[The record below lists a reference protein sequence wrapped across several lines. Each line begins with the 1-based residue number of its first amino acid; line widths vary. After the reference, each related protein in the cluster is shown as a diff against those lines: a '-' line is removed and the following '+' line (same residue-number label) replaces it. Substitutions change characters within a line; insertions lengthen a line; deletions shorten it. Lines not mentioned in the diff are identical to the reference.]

1 MAALREELTKFVL
14 TPAWRRNDTLPGSS
28 APDVIVFEYTG
39 EEAPGA
45 FVWLFDEHHGARVTN
60 IVPKRAGSLSHDEYN
75 TIAMRFAED
84 VLSPIAARIS
94 VAIELG
100 APEKSIEDLLPG
112 PAAMALR
119 HFSDSANR
127 STGAAHPLDG
137 EKWDTF
143 VILVHRAGISLAP
156 DTLQRLLVEDEHWD
170 DDQAREL
177 AIQYER
183 ALRLLESNDNFKAA

>member
-1 MAALREELTKFVL
+1 
-14 TPAWRRNDTLPGSS
+14 
-28 APDVIVFEYTG
+28 
-39 EEAPGA
+39 
-45 FVWLFDEHHGARVTN
+45 
-60 IVPKRAGSLSHDEYN
+60 
-75 TIAMRFAED
+75 MRFAED
-84 VLSPIAARIS
+84 VLSPVAARIS

-127 STGAAHPLDG
+127 STGAAHPLDA

-156 DTLQRLLVEDEHWD
+156 DTLQRVLVEDEHWD

-183 ALRLLESNDNFKAA
+183 AAAPAQTVMTWVEALLALAGLDVLRCPVCGGRVVQRPLPAGTRPPPIPHDTS